1 MSDQATDL
9 TGPAGRG
16 SSRLGPSV
24 LVRVTVIGTRT
35 RPIVHPSIAQGL
47 RALAKH
53 ARVHAGIGPSLA
65 DSMLALARTGGMP

>member
-1 MSDQATDL
+1 MSDEATDL
-9 TGPAGRG
+9 TGPGPEG

-47 RALAKH
+47 RALAKWAPAH
-53 ARVHAGIGPSLA
+53 SDTSLA
-65 DSMLALARTGGMP
+65 EGMFALARRDWRPS